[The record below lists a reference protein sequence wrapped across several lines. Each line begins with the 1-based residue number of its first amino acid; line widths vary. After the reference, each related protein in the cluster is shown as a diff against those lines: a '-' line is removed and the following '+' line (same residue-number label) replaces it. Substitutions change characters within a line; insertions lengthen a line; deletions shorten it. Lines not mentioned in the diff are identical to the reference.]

1 MVNQLLDGIHFVSN
15 LAKKYAATNEAESII
30 NNEMMNYF
38 LNGLNKIGF
47 SNDDFS
53 KKRLELDVQINTQ
66 GLIYWQ
72 SK

>member
-1 MVNQLLDGIHFVSN
+1 MG
-15 LAKKYAATNEAESII
+15 
-30 NNEMMNYF
+30 YF
-38 LNGLNKIGF
+38 LDGLNKIGF